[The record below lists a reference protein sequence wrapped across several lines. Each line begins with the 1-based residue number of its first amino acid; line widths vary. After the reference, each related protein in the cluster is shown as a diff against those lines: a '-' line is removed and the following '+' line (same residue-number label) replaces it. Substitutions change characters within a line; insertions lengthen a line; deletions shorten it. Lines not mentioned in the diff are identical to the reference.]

1 MRVKS
6 VVPILIAISACLT
19 AVMMSGCDVRRS
31 NENLEVIG
39 ISLCDEA
46 ETFINSENS
55 GLETIRSGY
64 IHLPTQCYADFMA
77 VLLKVSNQKCRLSES
92 QPSCNWE
99 SSGGH
104 RQIIVFSET
113 PTSMTITNGVARPDK
128 LIWIDALN

>member
-6 VVPILIAISACLT
+6 VVTMLIAISACLT
-19 AVMMSGCDVRRS
+19 AVMTSGCGVRRS

-39 ISLCDEA
+39 IGLCDQA

-64 IHLPTQCYADFMA
+64 IHLPAQCFADFMA

-92 QPSCNWE
+92 QPTCNWE
-99 SSGGH
+99 TSGGT
-104 RQIIVFSET
+104 RTIIVFGET
-113 PTSMTITNGVARPDK
+113 PTSMTISNGALRPDK